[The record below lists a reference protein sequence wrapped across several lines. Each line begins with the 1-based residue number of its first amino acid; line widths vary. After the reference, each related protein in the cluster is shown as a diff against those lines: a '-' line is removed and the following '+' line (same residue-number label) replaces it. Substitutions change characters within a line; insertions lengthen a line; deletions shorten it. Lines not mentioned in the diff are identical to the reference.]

1 MLKKLLSLFILTAVV
16 SVYMM
21 SCSNNTE
28 QPTNNNSQ
36 DSGTD
41 IVLQEENE
49 DDTVDIDLY
58 ATDYLPEKD
67 YGGYEFTII
76 TFEDHMSGTNM
87 FIAEEEIGEVLNDAM
102 YRRNIDI
109 EARFNIKIKGVGLPW
124 GETPRAVERS
134 VRAGDQPYDLIA
146 SHLTESCAPL
156 LNSQSV
162 YNWLNVPHIDLSK
175 PWYNQS
181 ISDLLEINGYLPY
194 IVSDFNYGSYPF
206 TYAMVFNKSY
216 IQKYGIESPYDLV
229 KSGDW
234 TVDKF
239 AEMIKMFS
247 EDVNG
252 DGVFDER
259 DSYGYVTD
267 FWLYNANFIYST
279 GNLCVQKTSDN
290 QLELTLYNEKV
301 LSLIEKLYD
310 IIYVGNNTFQY
321 DIYSPCTLPIDQ
333 NRSFIQS
340 LWLYDLPEMR
350 GMDVEFGIIPCPKW
364 DKQQEQYL
372 TSVDARG
379 GMLALPINAVDIER
393 SGIIVEAL
401 SAESRRYVIPA
412 YYDISLTM
420 KDARDEESK
429 DMLDILFD
437 GRVYDIGYIYDSGMY
452 WLMGN
457 LLQQNN
463 TNFASAYERSQ
474 NSYQRHYDRILEQ
487 YIAILEIE

>member
-1 MLKKLLSLFILTAVV
+1 MLKRILAILISIIFV
-16 SVYMM
+16 SAYLI
-21 SCSNNTE
+21 SCSNNQEKSTDNAGDN
-28 QPTNNNSQ
+28 QQNINSLVE
-36 DSGTD
+36 TD
-41 IVLQEENE
+41 DEAPEVEF
-49 DDTVDIDLY
+49 Y
-58 ATDYLPEKD
+58 STDYLPEKD

-76 TFEDHMSGTNM
+76 TFEDHISGTNM

-102 YRRNIDI
+102 YRRNLGI
-109 EARFNIKIKGVGLPW
+109 EDRFNIKIKGVGLPW
-124 GETPRAVERS
+124 GQTPRAVEKS
-134 VRAGDQPYDLIA
+134 VKAGDQPYDLLA
-146 SHLTESCAPL
+146 LHSVEACTSL

-162 YNWLNVPHIDLSK
+162 YNWLNVPNVDLTK
-175 PWYNQS
+175 PWYNKS
-181 ISDLLEINGYLPY
+181 IIDLVEINGFLPY

-206 TYAMVFNKSY
+206 TYGMVFNKSY

-229 KSGDW
+229 RSGDW
-234 TVDKF
+234 TLDKF

-252 DGVFDER
+252 DGVFDVN

-279 GNLCVQKTSDN
+279 GNLCVQKTKDN

-301 LSLIEKLYD
+301 ISLIEKLYD
-310 IIYVGNNTFQY
+310 IIYMGNNTFQY
-321 DIYSPCTLPIDQ
+321 DIYAPCTLPIDQ

-340 LWLYDLPEMR
+340 LWMYDLPEMR
-350 GMDVEFGIIPCPKW
+350 GMDVEFGIIPCPKY
-364 DKQQEQYL
+364 DKQQEKYL

-379 GMLALPINAVDIER
+379 GVLALPINTIDIER

-401 SAESRRYVIPA
+401 SADSRNYVVPA

-429 DMLDILFD
+429 EMLDILFD

-457 LLQQNN
+457 LLQQKR
-463 TNFASAYERSQ
+463 TNFASEYEK
-474 NSYQRHYDRILEQ
+474 NEAKYQKHYDKITAQ
-487 YIAILEIE
+487 YIAALELE